1 MTVRR
6 LDESGDIATSGAQFI
21 SGIDE
26 VAQTVL
32 TRLRLF
38 YGEYFRD
45 VTDGTQWFEAI
56 LGKNGSQQS
65 REAALRNR
73 IAQTPGVVRLT
84 SFEFDFDIETRKAT
98 VTAGVLTTYGE
109 TTTVTYSNG

>member
-6 LDESGDIATSGAQFI
+6 LDDSGDIATSGAQFI

-56 LGKNGSQQS
+56 LGKNGSQQA
-65 REAALRNR
+65 REAALRTR

-84 SFEFDFDIETRKAT
+84 SFEFDFDIENRKAT
-98 VTAGVLTTYGE
+98 VTAGILTTYGE
-109 TTTVTYSNG
+109 TTVTHSNG